1 MTTSTKDLS
10 GQVVLV
16 TGAASGI
23 GQRTADRVHVAGAA
37 VVALDLSIA
46 TDGDDDRRMSLRLDV
61 CDETGWAEVVAQTM
75 ARFGRIDGLVN
86 CAGIIRLTDITDL
99 ALADFQKVMAVNV
112 DGTFLGVKHVMKA
125 METTGDGS
133 IVNISSTAGINGFR
147 GAAAYCASKGAVRLL
162 SKAAALEAIGKGNRI
177 RVNSLHPA
185 MTATPMVDTIV
196 DQLGGGDET
205 REALR
210 LAHPSARLAT
220 TDEIADAILFL
231 LSDGSRFMNGSE
243 LVVDNGLTA
252 T

>member
-1 MTTSTKDLS
+1 MIPSTHDLS
-10 GQVVLV
+10 GRVILV
-16 TGAASGI
+16 SGAASGI
-23 GQRTADRVHVAGAA
+23 GLRTVERLHDAGAT
-37 VVALDLSIA
+37 VVALDLSA
-46 TDGDDDRRMSLRLDV
+46 DAGADDSRRAARRLDV
-61 CDETGWAEVVAQTM
+61 TSEAGWIEAVAWTLE
-75 ARFGRIDGLVN
+75 RFGRIDGLVN
-86 CAGIIRLTDITDL
+86 CAGIIKLVDITEL
-99 ALADFQKVMAVNV
+99 ELSDFQKVMAVNV

-125 METTGDGS
+125 MEATGEGS

-147 GAAAYCASKGAVRLL
+147 TAAAYCASKGAVRLL
-162 SKAAALEAIGKGNRI
+162 TKAAALEAIGKGNQI

-210 LAHPSARLAT
+210 KAHPSARLAT

-252 T
+252 A